1 MTSYQIPFN
10 LNKMSFNMEKVVVQI
25 LFYIEWIASMKRTE
39 LHEIWT
45 DSTIF
50 EWISTHKFAKLYI
63 MGSIK

>member
-1 MTSYQIPFN
+1 
-10 LNKMSFNMEKVVVQI
+10 MEKVVVQI